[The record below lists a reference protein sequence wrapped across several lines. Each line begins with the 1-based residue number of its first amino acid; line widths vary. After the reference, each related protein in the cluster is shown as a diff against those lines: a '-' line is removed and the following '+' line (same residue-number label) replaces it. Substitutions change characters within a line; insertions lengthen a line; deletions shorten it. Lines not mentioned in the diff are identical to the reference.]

1 MRPAAVAEL
10 VDAQASGACA
20 LRGVEVQ
27 VLSAALGGPDRS
39 RAGRLDRAQLPRQ
52 EVDHPLRNDR
62 AGADLIV
69 RSGDD
74 GGSDL
79 LPWNPYR
86 DRGRLWPRKPH
97 RNYQGG
103 GGDLVRATTRPRG
116 CEAQLECLMSEG
128 GEVNAV
134 ERVGGRRGPQR
145 CGRAVWASDYG
156 RAGLDRNDR
165 WRDCTLGGIDRV
177 RVMMERFMT

>member
-1 MRPAAVAEL
+1 MRGRRPSPLDDSGEGRRSRVARVRVDRVGERLPRIPSLRPAAVAEL
-10 VDAQASGACA
+10 VDAHGFRC
-20 LRGVEVQ
+20 RGGKPVEVR

-39 RAGRLDRAQLPRQ
+39 RAGRLDRARLPRQ

-62 AGADLIV
+62 DGDDLIV

-74 GGSDL
+74 GGSGL

-97 RNYQGG
+97 RKYQGG

-116 CEAQLECLMSEG
+116 CEAQLGCLMSEG
-128 GEVNAV
+128 GEVSAV
-134 ERVGGRRGPQR
+134 ERVGGRRGTQ
-145 CGRAVWASDYG
+145 
-156 RAGLDRNDR
+156 
-165 WRDCTLGGIDRV
+165 
-177 RVMMERFMT
+177 